1 MESMK
6 DFNILVFDI
15 NHTEN
20 DDEQVEKLNSLLNLF
35 GGKAEI
41 RQSSDRTRLV
51 LSYDEEKLQ
60 KWTTRNA
67 GRVGKYY
74 NISVEEVR
82 KMIASLGAEQAAAKL
97 GMTKQGMYKRLKGV
111 GRMVRRCFK
120 VRIKVTIP

>member
-82 KMIASLGAEQAAAKL
+82 GMIASLGAEQAAAKL
-97 GMTKQGMYKRLKGV
+97 GMTKQGMYKRLK
-111 GRMVRRCFK
+111 RCGENGTEMF
-120 VRIKVTIP
+120 